1 MAERQIRC
9 PVCMHHC
16 LLQPGQIGRC
26 RARKNENGKS
36 RPVNYGRLTALA
48 LDPIEKK
55 PLAMFAPGSR
65 ILSAGSFGCNLS
77 CPFCQNYEI
86 SMCEEEPE
94 TVYVSPEMLA
104 EKALEL
110 QRQGNIGVA
119 YTYNEPLV
127 GYEYVRDT
135 AALVRRAGMKNVI
148 VTNGSVTEEV
158 LEEILPFSGRH
169 RDFTHFNIPIAA
181 ELVPADLDRAAYQVG
196 LVNGFAGG
204 FPAGSPAPQGGH
216 ASKHACFTGTDSG
229 TTNRLFILAGIPKI
243 GNNGSAT
250 HLNSGCLGIFILVN
264 HVLVNAEIHQHP
276 DLLFIPGL
284 AEGCKI
290 LAGIAV
296 QHQFIGHQLE
306 SVLRA
311 HRIIRELILGEKVI
325 CFRRTENGIF
335 RPGCIGFLIWIKHDG
350 IYCFIVSG
358 PTVKGNPHEG

>member
-48 LDPIEKK
+48 LDHIEKK

-94 TVYVSPEMLA
+94 TVYVSPERLA

-158 LEEILPFSGRH
+158 LEEILPFTDAMNIDLKGITDAFYRSLGGDLETVKRFIKRAAPACHVELTTLIVPGENDSEGQMEQLAAWVAGVDDKIPLHVTRFFPRWKMMDRPPTKVETVCRLADVAGRH
-169 RDFTHFNIPIAA
+169 
-181 ELVPADLDRAAYQVG
+181 L
-196 LVNGFAGG
+196 
-204 FPAGSPAPQGGH
+204 
-216 ASKHACFTGTDSG
+216 KHVFTG
-229 TTNRLFILAGIPKI
+229 N
-243 GNNGSAT
+243 
-250 HLNSGCLGIFILVN
+250 C
-264 HVLVNAEIHQHP
+264 
-276 DLLFIPGL
+276 
-284 AEGCKI
+284 
-290 LAGIAV
+290 
-296 QHQFIGHQLE
+296 
-306 SVLRA
+306 
-311 HRIIRELILGEKVI
+311 
-325 CFRRTENGIF
+325 
-335 RPGCIGFLIWIKHDG
+335 
-350 IYCFIVSG
+350 
-358 PTVKGNPHEG
+358 